1 MGNYYYDFSELVTE
15 MEQLNRTANNIYSR
29 QDEILTEIKELRED
43 LKDYHAEQAQAL
55 TFISVLILISTVIK
69 VMFK

>member
-1 MGNYYYDFSELVTE
+1 MGNYYYDFSELVRE
-15 MEQLNRTANNIYSR
+15 MEQLNGTADNIYSR

-43 LKDYHAEQAQAL
+43 LKDYHAEQAQSL